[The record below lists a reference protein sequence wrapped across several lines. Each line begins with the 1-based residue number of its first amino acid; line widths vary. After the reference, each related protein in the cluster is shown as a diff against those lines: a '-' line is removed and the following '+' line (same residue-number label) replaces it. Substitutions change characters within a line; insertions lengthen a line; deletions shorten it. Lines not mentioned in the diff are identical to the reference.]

1 MMIYWHI
8 FKANFIANILG
19 YGGGPATI
27 PLIEHEVV
35 HTYGWYTVQEFSEI
49 VALGNGLPGPI
60 ATKLAAQIGYDLG
73 GFFGSF
79 VALFA
84 TIAPSMILMLI
95 LLGILMKFKNSPKV
109 IRLTQYVRP
118 AIVVLLGVMVYNFF
132 SNSTE
137 SAGIIH
143 TAIIGGASLLFLE
156 KYKVNP
162 VYVVIGA
169 LLYGGIFLS

>member
-1 MMIYWHI
+1 MTIYWHI

-27 PLIEHEVV
+27 PLLEHEVV

-60 ATKLAAQIGYDLG
+60 ATKLAAQIGFDLG

-84 TIAPSMILMLI
+84 TIAPSMVLMLI
-95 LLGILMKFKNSPKV
+95 LLGILMKFKNSPRV

-118 AIVVLLGVMVYNFF
+118 AIVVLLGVLVYNFF
-132 SNSTE
+132 SNSSE
-137 SAGIIH
+137 SAGIVH
-143 TAIIGGASLLFLE
+143 TAIIGAASLLFLE

-162 VYVVIGA
+162 VFVVIGA